1 MVRILPAVID
11 LVFVVIF
18 AVVGRASHAERLS
31 IPGVAQTAW
40 PFLAACLFAWV
51 VVGLLDDSGYGPRA
65 ALVIW
70 LVTVLAGM
78 GLRIVAGDTAETAFV
93 IVATL
98 VLFSSFFGWRLVVR
112 LIRARKQTDATVS

>member
-18 AVVGRASHAERLS
+18 AVVGRASHAEALS
-31 IPGVAQTAW
+31 VAGIAETAW
-40 PFLAACLFAWV
+40 PFLAACLFGWV
-51 VVGLLDDSGYGPRA
+51 VLNLLDDSGYRPRA

-78 GLRIVAGDTAETAFV
+78 GLRTVAGQTAELAFVLVATAF
-93 IVATL
+93 
-98 VLFSSFFGWRLVVR
+98 LFSAFFGWRLVLRLVR
-112 LIRARKQTDATVS
+112 GRKGAAV